1 MANSIFYPPIG
12 LSGYARAGKD
22 SLCEALIKAFKQKHN
37 LEAKRF
43 SIAGDCIRKD
53 LQSLILSKTNLCVH
67 THNDKEKTLLRPM
80 FVEYGRL
87 MRNTTKGRYFIEK
100 LNANK
105 EFMNN
110 NISIITDIRYMEYP
124 KDEVWWLKDEIKG
137 TLFYIERDKLKP
149 ANDFEFTNN
158 KIIKDL
164 ADKVIRTSNYK
175 ELKDYKKEIQKI
187 ANELA
192 DIYVTTYLSDIS
204 QLSNK
209 S

>member
-204 QLSNK
+204 RLSNK